1 DMATDDETKLLL
13 AWKKYRVLLMR
24 VNVVKPEWP
33 MHPNK

>member
-1 DMATDDETKLLL
+1 LL

>member
-1 DMATDDETKLLL
+1 
-13 AWKKYRVLLMR
+13 YRVLLMR